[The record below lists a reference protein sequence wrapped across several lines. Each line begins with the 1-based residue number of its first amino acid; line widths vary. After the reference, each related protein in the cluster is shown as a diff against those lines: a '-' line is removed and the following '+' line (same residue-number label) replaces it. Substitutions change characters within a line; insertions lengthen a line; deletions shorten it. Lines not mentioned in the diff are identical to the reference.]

1 MPDKPTDPTV
11 PRQIELAILRL
22 ESLSILPSVAA
33 QCFTKLLNGQP
44 ETIAETI
51 EADPALAAKVL
62 SAARQQQI
70 ASAEALCSFKDAIER
85 MPLNIVRDAVFS
97 VKLYPAFDQNGG
109 RALLRR
115 QLILHSLAVA
125 CCAED
130 IAKIASP
137 TVEPQLAYAA
147 GLLHDIGKLALDE
160 AMPRSFTAIVE
171 QAEAQQVSICAIE
184 QKNLG
189 LDHTI
194 LGKRLAAKWLL
205 PDPIAVAIWL
215 HHAGIEAILQDLP
228 QANIAAIVQLA
239 DLIARQCEIGQSGS
253 YDNPDSAALAKSLYI
268 NTEHLEHICAGL
280 AEKVEQRCGAL
291 ELDSA
296 NGAGKYCNIFHSL
309 AAQSARKNAQLSQEN
324 RELLTASSRLEF
336 VREFL
341 SGLNTNAEPV
351 DVAAGLAACWQ
362 KFYQTG
368 VVCVYL
374 TGAGGTQFLNAAVAE
389 EPSRLKTILLKA
401 PSDGP
406 VIPRAI
412 ANKFS
417 VLDAAE
423 YCGWLFEQ
431 LDINFDQSR
440 AKIVPLLC
448 DGKAAGAIVFEL
460 GYPVEPKQL
469 CESLEPTASIAAAVL
484 AMASSRGEQQEF
496 AEQFAR
502 LVTRPQVA
510 PPPAEAD
517 LSAEAPAKVEGI
529 AAPQEQATQ
538 VEAPQVEAP
547 PQETPLP
554 EATEEVIEEDTEDTL
569 EALAEMAAG
578 AAHEMNNPLSV
589 ISGRAQMLANTEQDA
604 ERKKMLE
611 QIRVNCEELSGIID
625 DLMTYAEPPKP
636 RPGPTAVKQMLD
648 DAIHLAAQKTGV
660 DHVNYQI
667 EAIDNLP
674 NVFVDPA
681 QLVSALAN
689 IICNSLESYPNK
701 DGPVKIA
708 AEADESG
715 RFVTMAISDLG
726 CGMDVETLRKATQ
739 PFFSAK
745 PAGRK
750 RGMGLAHAQRTIQL
764 NNGALEIESE
774 TDKGTTVTISLP
786 CGAPEAPAGD

>member
-11 PRQIELAILRL
+11 PRQIELAILKL

-51 EADPALAAKVL
+51 EADPALAARVL
-62 SAARQQQI
+62 SVARQQQI
-70 ASAEALCSFKDAIER
+70 ASAESLCSFKDAIER
-85 MPLNIVRDAVFS
+85 IPIHIIRDAVFS

-109 RALLRR
+109 RALLRK

-160 AMPRSFTAIVE
+160 AMPRSFAAIVE
-171 QAEAQQVSICAIE
+171 QAQSQQVSICTIE

-194 LGKRLAAKWLL
+194 LGKRLATKWLL

-215 HHAGIEAILQDLP
+215 HHADTDAISQNLP
-228 QANIAAIVQLA
+228 QANIARIVQLA

-253 YDNPDSAALAKSLYI
+253 YDSTDSAAALAKSLSI

-280 AEKVEQRCGAL
+280 AEKVEQKCRAM

-296 NGAGKYCNIFHSL
+296 NGAGKYCNIFHGL
-309 AAQSARKNAQLSQEN
+309 AAQSARKNVQLSQEN

-341 SGLNTNAEPV
+341 SGINANAEPV

-362 KFYQTG
+362 RFYQTG
-368 VVCVYL
+368 AVCVYL
-374 TGAGGTQFLNAAVAE
+374 AEPGKPQFLNAAVAE
-389 EPSRLKTILLKA
+389 EPSRLKTVLLKA
-401 PSDGP
+401 PSDTQI
-406 VIPRAI
+406 IPRAI
-412 ANKFS
+412 ASEFS

-423 YCGWLFEQ
+423 HCGWLFEQ
-431 LDINFDQSR
+431 LDVKFDQSR
-440 AKIVPLLC
+440 AKIAPLLC
-448 DGKAAGAIVFEL
+448 SGKAIGAIVFEL
-460 GYPVEPKQL
+460 GYPAEPQQL
-469 CESLEPTASIAAAVL
+469 QDSLEPTASIAAAVL
-484 AMASSRGEQQEF
+484 AMACSRGEQQQF
-496 AEQFAR
+496 AEQFVQ
-502 LVTRPQVA
+502 LVTKLQAA
-510 PPPAEAD
+510 PPPAEA
-517 LSAEAPAKVEGI
+517 EEIP
-529 AAPQEQATQ
+529 
-538 VEAPQVEAP
+538 APQVQAPQAEAL
-547 PQETPLP
+547 PQEVST
-554 EATEEVIEEDTEDTL
+554 EVIEEDAEDTL
-569 EALAEMAAG
+569 EALAEMAGG

-589 ISGRAQMLANTEQDA
+589 ISGRAQMLANTEQDF

-611 QIRVNCEELSGIID
+611 QIRQNSEELSGIID

-667 EAIDNLP
+667 EAVDNLP
-674 NVFVDPA
+674 DVFVDSA

-689 IICNSLESYPNK
+689 IICNSLESYPDKN
-701 DGPVKIA
+701 GPIKIT
-708 AEADESG
+708 AEADEPG
-715 RFVTMAISDLG
+715 EFVKLAISDLG
-726 CGMDVETLRKATQ
+726 CGMEAETLRKATQ

-750 RGMGLAHAQRTIQL
+750 RGMGLAHAQRTIRL
-764 NNGALEIESE
+764 NGGTLSIESE
-774 TDKGTTVTISLP
+774 PGKGTTVTISLP
-786 CGAPEAPAGD
+786 CGT